1 MSIQWL
7 DTEGKET
14 KRRIAITTPVVSNRT
29 LEDLEQEYHRL
40 EDEERFVIQRKTE
53 LKQQIQDIC
62 TALAVDMK
70 KEMPLM
76 DVAAEVIREL

>member
-14 KRRIAITTPVVSNRT
+14 QRRIAITTPITSNRT
-29 LEDLEQEYHRL
+29 LEDLEQEYHQL
-40 EDEERFVIQRKTE
+40 EDEERFVLQRKTE
-53 LKQQIQDIC
+53 LKQKIQDIC

-70 KEMPLM
+70 KELPSLST
-76 DVAAEVIREL
+76 DDIEKG